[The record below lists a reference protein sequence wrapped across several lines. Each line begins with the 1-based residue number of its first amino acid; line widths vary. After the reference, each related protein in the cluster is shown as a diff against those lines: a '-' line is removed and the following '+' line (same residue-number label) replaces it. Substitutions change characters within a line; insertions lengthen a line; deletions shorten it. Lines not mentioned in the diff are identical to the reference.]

1 MISVG
6 QLVAVGR
13 TSDVYAYGHDSV
25 VKVPR
30 PDVPGHWAGMEA
42 EFTTAVR
49 RLGVPAPEVRDL
61 VQIEGRQAI
70 VFERVSGESLW
81 QKMVASPHDLPALTT
96 EFADLHQTIFSAGL
110 PVDLTGS
117 VDRICTKLSEAQ
129 QLSNADRDEAQRLA
143 RSLPRGA
150 ALLHGDFHPGNVLL
164 SERGPVVI
172 DWFDSAIGH
181 PNTDVIRTSLLL
193 RSDGRGAPPHLP
205 DARPE
210 VLAEL
215 LGLYIT
221 SMIDVFCVPE
231 HVLQRWE
238 SVVAASRLAED
249 AESDS
254 SALIALWEGRDGRSQ
269 SPLVDVLSAV
279 RATRRD
285 CLDQPAE

>member
-1 MISVG
+1 MIGVG
-6 QLVAVGR
+6 QLIAVGR

-30 PDVPGHWAGMEA
+30 PDVPSHWAAMEA

-49 RLGVPAPEVRDL
+49 RLGVPTPEVRDL
-61 VQIEGRQAI
+61 VPIEGRQSI

-81 QKMVASPHDLPALTT
+81 QKMVSSPRDLTALTT
-96 EFADLHQTIFSAGL
+96 EFADLHHTIFSAGL

-129 QLSNADRDEAQRLA
+129 QLSDADRDEAQRLV

-172 DWFDSAIGH
+172 DWFDATIGH
-181 PNTDVIRTSLLL
+181 PITDVIRTSLLL
-193 RSDGRGAPPHLP
+193 RSGGPGSPMHLP
-205 DARPE
+205 DARPDAIARLHDVYVASMSD
-210 VLAEL
+210 VLTPPA
-215 LGLYIT
+215 
-221 SMIDVFCVPE
+221 DV
-231 HVLQRWE
+231 LRRWE
-238 SVVAASRLAED
+238 SVLAASRLAEE

-254 SALIALWEGRDGRSQ
+254 SALIALWEGRHAGHRNA
-269 SPLVDVLSAV
+269 LVDVLSAV
-279 RATRRD
+279 RARD
-285 CLDQPAE
+285 CLDQPVE